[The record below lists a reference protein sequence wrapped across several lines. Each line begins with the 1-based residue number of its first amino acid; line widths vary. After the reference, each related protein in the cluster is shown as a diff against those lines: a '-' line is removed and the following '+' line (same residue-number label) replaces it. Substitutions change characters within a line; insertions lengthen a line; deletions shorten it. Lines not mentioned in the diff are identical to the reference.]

1 MKKIILL
8 GYMGSGKSTVGR
20 LLSKSINYKSLDLD
34 KLIENEQ
41 GLSINNIFKQHGE
54 LYFRKLEHQILK
66 ETLNTNGNYII
77 SLGGGTP
84 CYANN
89 MELFKDENI
98 ITIYLNS
105 SVNELFERLSLNK
118 SKRPLIASMNDFE
131 LKEFIAKHLFERSF
145 YYNQAKVKIDTNGKT
160 RLEIVEEIKNKLF

>member
-1 MKKIILL
+1 MNKIILL
-8 GYMGSGKSTVGR
+8 GYMGSGKSTVGK

-34 KLIENEQ
+34 KLIENKEN
-41 GLSINNIFKQHGE
+41 LSINNIFKEHGE

-66 ETLNTNGNYII
+66 ETLKTNDNLII

-98 ITIYLNS
+98 ISIYLSS
-105 SVNELFERLSLNK
+105 SVNELFERLKFNK
-118 SKRPLIASMNDFE
+118 SKRPLIANLNDDE

-145 YYNQAKVKIDTNGKT
+145 YYNQSKVKIDTDGKT